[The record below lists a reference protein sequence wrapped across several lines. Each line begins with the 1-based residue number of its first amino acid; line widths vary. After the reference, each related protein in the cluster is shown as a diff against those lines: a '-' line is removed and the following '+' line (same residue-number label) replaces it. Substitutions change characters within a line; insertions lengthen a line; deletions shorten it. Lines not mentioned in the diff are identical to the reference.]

1 MMETSTNFTI
11 SNKLRKVEN
20 LHIVFWLFK
29 DMSWCMLWREL
40 GVIMIF
46 PTLFVSIYLTLK
58 TRSHQSE
65 LFHNISI
72 TFWILANSFWMISEF
87 YGFDEKA
94 ILLGLK
100 VKEVAFVFFILGVLI
115 LAWYYILIYPKNNK
129 AKTT

>member
-20 LHIVFWLFK
+20 LHILFWLFK

-94 ILLGLK
+94 ILFGLK
-100 VKEVAFVFFILGVLI
+100 GKEVAFVFFILGVLI

>member
-46 PTLFVSIYLTLK
+46 PTLFASIYLTLK

-100 VKEVAFVFFILGVLI
+100 GKEVAFVFFILGVLI

>member
-1 MMETSTNFTI
+1 METSTNFTI

-87 YGFDEKA
+87 YGFDEKS
-94 ILLGLK
+94 IIIGLK
-100 VKEVAFVFFILGVLI
+100 GKEVAFVFFILGVLT
-115 LAWYYILIYPKNNK
+115 LAWYYLLIYPKLKKEK
-129 AKTT
+129 AA

>member
-1 MMETSTNFTI
+1 METSTNFTV

-100 VKEVAFVFFILGVLI
+100 GNEVAFVFFILGVLI